1 MARISISIIYI
12 SNVIFFLSYNLF
24 VCSRNYIHRRT
35 GRGGGRDSGGGGG
48 ISLDGGGEAS
58 NADGVAKVVEI
69 RLQRM
74 ITNKTT
80 IETLRPIFYFTLFFF
95 LVIDE

>member
-1 MARISISIIYI
+1 MARISTSLIYI

-24 VCSRNYIHRRT
+24 VCSRNYIHLRP
-35 GRGGGRDSGGGGG
+35 GCGGGRDSGCGG
-48 ISLDGGGEAS
+48 ISADGGGEAS